1 MSVYLL
7 GEKDYEEEV
16 EVENENSRESDFTG
30 EFLSVLPMEIGLDQ
44 GRILIW
50 SRKLLIQNFEKLL
63 LFYSGSLWAY
73 QKTFN

>member
-44 GRILIW
+44 GRILI
-50 SRKLLIQNFEKLL
+50 
-63 LFYSGSLWAY
+63 
-73 QKTFN
+73 